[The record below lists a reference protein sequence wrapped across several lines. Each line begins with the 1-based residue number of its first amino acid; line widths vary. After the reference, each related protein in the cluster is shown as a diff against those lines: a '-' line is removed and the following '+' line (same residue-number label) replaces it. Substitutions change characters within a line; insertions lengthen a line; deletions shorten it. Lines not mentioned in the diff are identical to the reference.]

1 MPKSVASIRSRPGYS
16 KTFHGTHKWI
26 IGTVVED
33 ARTNERRVAILPDR
47 GQTDAGGSYISHKV
61 PRFRD
66 PSQVQ
71 RLIE

>member
-1 MPKSVASIRSRPGYS
+1 
-16 KTFHGTHKWI
+16 
-26 IGTVVED
+26 VVED